1 MKVSIKKETNII
13 DIPEEGAVNL
23 VEITPSGHFK
33 YELTYRTDPRKA
45 VQNKAILVKIFAS
58 SKPFTRQPTKIL
70 SQFNPDQLIKNLL
83 QKTAI
88 NKDQGRAQ
96 ISNVFFTYMSDISA
110 KIPNDK
116 TTLLSFR
123 PLIQGVVPNVTLR
136 NDKLIK
142 LMAVQ
147 DITDSN
153 VVMPVLE
160 NNISTALVSSQI
172 ARNTGAARAVS
183 QNLATKRGIDP
194 AQVSGARTQTIQ
206 SARKVSG
213 GVISQPSRVTTRLAL
228 NETQKVS
235 LMGNLV
241 NDNNPLN
248 HLQLRPTD
256 FLNVLV
262 DSPRTTLDIK
272 ETLEIPT
279 GLLQANEF
287 FFILQLVNNVGVE
300 IQTINVSVP
309 HAKNVANLQIPV
321 LPPKMAILQTGLP
334 GKNVVQVKQVD
345 PNATGVAVYRKEIKK
360 GIPVIDAGY
369 TFIGNLQARLG
380 QDFQRLEDAVN
391 NYNTIIY
398 RAIPINAA
406 GTMASEFESAGAQAI
421 KGKQSKKYDRRHN
434 FVSILGEVVTNAI
447 SVEIRDIPP
456 GVCLVSLLRRNLS
469 IYEQELNLV
478 AKPTLVTNQ
487 ESGAPIFVTDNDVKE
502 DRIYE
507 YQVEFL
513 YPDGDTEIG
522 ANNLIIKYEP
532 ATANI
537 VETTLSKP
545 TVVQTGAD
553 IDVQFDLS
561 SSLIP
566 GDVDFIKKTLENQG
580 LLSFYQ
586 EGLAGEKEKLQSIV
600 AYGVRRINVTVGEIE
615 DFGIIADKNF
625 SDRKFG
631 AVKSVKPLQGGYEYR
646 YLVTTYFR
654 KAETTLEQVTR
665 TVQFTQNIA
674 YTFKP
679 AKWLHPLTLKK
690 GNLTTDKTRLKNHS
704 QTAFSFGAVGNIV
717 TTNVS
722 LANILPSITEARAQK
737 LGKNSNLVQW
747 RVQGQIT
754 KIDHFIIILEML
766 GMRTVVGKSHNISE
780 SNYFQFVDVLD
791 NGEHGKLTYYIVPV
805 FYDFARGTEVPTNE
819 VVV

>member
-13 DIPEEGAVNL
+13 DIPEEGAVHL
-23 VEITPSGHFK
+23 AEITPDGHFK
-33 YELTYRTDPRKA
+33 YEITYRTDPRRA

-58 SKPFTRQPTKIL
+58 LKPFVKQPTKTF
-70 SQFNPDQLIKNLL
+70 SHFNPDQLIKNLL
-83 QKTAI
+83 QKTSVS
-88 NKDQGRAQ
+88 KDQGRAQ
-96 ISNVFFTYMSDISA
+96 VSNVFFTYISDISA

-123 PLIQGVVPNVTLR
+123 PLIHGLVPNVTLGI
-136 NDKLIK
+136 DKLVK
-142 LMAVQ
+142 LKSVQ
-147 DITDSN
+147 EITDGN
-153 VVMPVLE
+153 IILPVLE
-160 NNISTALVSSQI
+160 NNISAAIVSSQV
-172 ARNTGAARAVS
+172 ARSTGVARAVS
-183 QNLATKRGIDP
+183 LDLVTRRGIDP
-194 AQVSGARTQTIQ
+194 AQVSGARMQTIQ
-206 SARKVSG
+206 SAKKVSG
-213 GVISQPSRVTTRLAL
+213 GLVSQPTKTIGRLAL
-228 NETQKVS
+228 NETQRVS
-235 LMGNLV
+235 LVGNLV

-256 FLNVLV
+256 FLNILV
-262 DSPRTTLDIK
+262 DAPRTTLDIK

-279 GLLQANEF
+279 GLLQAPEF
-287 FFILQLVNNVGVE
+287 FFILQLVNSSGVE
-300 IQTINVSVP
+300 VQTINLSVP
-309 HAKNVANLQIPV
+309 HAKNVANLQIPI
-321 LPPKMAILQTGLP
+321 LPPKMMILQTGLP
-334 GKNVVQVKQVD
+334 GKNVVQVKQID
-345 PNATGVAVYRKEIKK
+345 QNATGVAVYRKEIKK
-360 GIPVIDAGY
+360 GVSVADAAY
-369 TFIGNLQARLG
+369 TFIGNIQAKFG
-380 QDFQRLEDAVN
+380 QDFQRLEDVVN

-398 RAIPINAA
+398 RAIPYNAT
-406 GTMASEFESAGAQAI
+406 GILASEFESAGAQAI
-421 KGKQSKKYDRRHN
+421 KKKQSGKYDRRHN
-434 FVSILGEVVTNAI
+434 FVSILGEVVINAI
-447 SVEIRDIPP
+447 SIEIRDVPP
-456 GVCLVSLLRRNLS
+456 GVSIVKLLKRNLS
-469 IYEQELNLV
+469 VYEQEFS
-478 AKPTLVTNQ
+478 LVTKPALIDNL

-507 YQVEFL
+507 YRVEYL
-513 YPDGDTEIG
+513 YPSGDVEIG

-537 VETTLSKP
+537 VETVLSKP

-566 GDVDFIKKTLENQG
+566 GDLDFIKKTLEAQG
-580 LLSFYQ
+580 LLSYYQ
-586 EGLAGEKEKLQSIV
+586 QGISDEKEKLQNII
-600 AYGVRRINVTVGEIE
+600 AYGVRRINITVGEIE
-615 DFGIIADKNF
+615 DFGIVTDKNF

-679 AKWLHPLTLKK
+679 AKWLHPITLKK
-690 GNLTTDKTRLKNHS
+690 GNLTTEKTRMKNHS
-704 QTAFSFGAVGNIV
+704 QTAFSFGAVGNIATV
-717 TTNVS
+717 NVS

-737 LGKNSNLVQW
+737 LGKNSNLIQW

-754 KIDHFIIILEML
+754 KIDHFIIILEIV
-766 GMRTVVGKSHNISE
+766 GMRTVVGKSHNVSE
-780 SNYFQFVDVLD
+780 SNYFQFVDSLD

-805 FYDFARGTEVPTNE
+805 FYDFTRGTEVPTNE